1 MSKTVKQV
9 ATVIASF
16 VVIYYISTH
25 YETLKEAAKK

>member
-9 ATVIASF
+9 GAVVASL

-25 YETLKEAAKK
+25 YETLKAAAKK